1 MSRVLRIT
9 LWITGSLVLLAG
21 LGIVWINSE
30 LKPEPLGRRVA
41 SLLRDAQIKGGIQK
55 VELFL
60 DGNFNAEGVDLI
72 LQDGTVIKA
81 TTING
86 QADLI
91 ASGLGTPTLNRLSIK
106 GLSLDLSKT
115 KTASKPTAQKST
127 HTSPSTLPT
136 FRLGPFT
143 ITGDITLEEGKL
155 ISFNAEGTNIDS
167 AGRVDLR
174 GTISWTDAK
183 LGAKETKPTANIL
196 LQGEFQRP
204 LGQHGLSPTEL
215 VRDIKALNIDCSTK
229 GETSSA
235 VGGMS
240 LSCQGSRNAS
250 GHLILNGKL
259 NDATNQ
265 AAANFSLTEKDAEL
279 NGEIVLALDP
289 TKFGVLNGVLP
300 KCNATGK
307 ITVVANMSDPQ
318 NWQSEADLKIKWS
331 ELGAYSKNIRPGLD
345 SAWRIQSSVKN
356 SSRGLT
362 VEKLSVDGNGVALKL
377 NKPLHWKSGTEIET
391 LSAAVSASDAELAT
405 FAPLLSATHIIPTQG
420 HWTGEAELTLEK
432 GDLKVTTLRTHS
444 IVGLTLERDGKVIA
458 ENLNGEIP
466 LRTDGGTLIVSPFRI
481 YSATGELIR
490 GDIKLT
496 LEKNSDWTLQGKI
509 NLGVSEIAKQT
520 GQNDL
525 PIEKLRGINVEADI
539 ELSSKQA
546 QLTCN
551 KVEAKIIRQDLELLR
566 VKLLQPLN
574 VSGPKPKG
582 VLFEVSATTLP
593 LESLAVFVPGLSLS
607 GSLNRANLVGG
618 FQGTGVFIQSKEVPV
633 ELSDISLSWNKI
645 PYLSHCDISARV
657 DVVASEQKSIFNF
670 SEISVQ
676 SKGKS
681 LAAGSASIGL
691 NEFTA
696 AINLKGDIGAIAQQP
711 IAQAVA
717 NIASGHYQAQVQ
729 LNAKGECTADLKVTE
744 IGFKD
749 CPVKIKSVSINGTL
763 APQSGGFSA
772 DGKCKIDSTGTT
784 SGKLMVQKKMVASQS
799 NWEIQANF
807 DSIIGDDLLALVSQP
822 ENTQPAPSII
832 NSTRDRIAFWHG
844 NTASVKLYIQSA
856 SIKGFTA
863 EGVALQL
870 VVADDQVSLT
880 QLNGKFAEGTLTGT
894 ANCTFNPGNAGGPY
908 QLNAKVSLQ
917 QFNFDPIAK
926 AYPAIK
932 DFVQGKGDATATV
945 SSTGINTDDLIAKV
959 NVDANLLSKGGRIQA
974 FGGKD
979 SSTAVSASKAGQTAK
994 LLGGIAKLAGALSKN
1009 KNQGEK
1015 IARAGE
1021 AMSAASKLQESLS
1034 DFKYDLVDVQV
1045 QRLANGTVKI
1055 NRGLIQNPELT
1066 INALGQ
1072 ITAKVGSDF
1081 NDWPLALQAT
1091 TRGKGTYAEQFK
1103 LLGFADASA
1112 AADGFTKG
1120 PSVQFTGS
1128 LNHLQNDLKE
1138 RLQGA
1143 VKNIQSGGAPSEKTS
1158 TDSPTN
1164 STAPAINP
1172 FQLLLGN

>member
-9 LWITGSLVLLAG
+9 LWITGSLILLAG

-41 SLLRDAQIKGGIQK
+41 SLLREAQIKGGIQK
-55 VELFL
+55 VELSL
-60 DGNFNAEGVDLI
+60 DGNFNAEGVDLV
-72 LQDGTVIKA
+72 LEDGTAIKA
-81 TTING
+81 TAING
-86 QADLI
+86 QADFI
-91 ASGLGTPTLNRLSIK
+91 ASALGTPTLNRLSIK

-136 FRLGPFT
+136 FRLGPFN
-143 ITGDITLEEGKL
+143 IAGDITLEEGKL
-155 ISFNAEGTNIDS
+155 ISFNAEGSNIDS

-174 GTISWTDAK
+174 GTISWTDGK
-183 LGAKETKPTANIL
+183 LRTKETKPSANIL

-204 LGQHGLSPTEL
+204 IGQHGFSPTEL
-215 VRDIKALNIDCSTK
+215 VRDIKGLNIDCSTAS
-229 GETSSA
+229 GA
-235 VGGMS
+235 GGMS
-240 LSCQGSRNAS
+240 LMCQGSRNAS

-259 NDATNQ
+259 NDATSQ
-265 AAANFSLTEKDAEL
+265 AAVNFSLVEKDAEL

-289 TKFGVLNGVLP
+289 SKFGVLNGVLP

-307 ITVVANMSDPQ
+307 ITIAANMSDPQ
-318 NWQSEADLKIKWS
+318 NWESEVDLKIKWS
-331 ELGAYSKNIRPGLD
+331 DLSTYSKNIRPGLD

-356 SSRGLT
+356 SSSGLS
-362 VEKLSVDGNGVALKL
+362 VDKLSVTGNGVELKL
-377 NKPLHWKSGTEIET
+377 NKPLHWKAGTGIET
-391 LSAAVSASDAELAT
+391 LSATVSARDAELAT
-405 FAPLLSATHIIPTQG
+405 FAPLLSSTHIIPTQG
-420 HWTGEAELTLEK
+420 HWTGEAELALTK
-432 GDLKVTTLRTHS
+432 GDLNITTLRTHS
-444 IVGLTLERDGKVIA
+444 LTGLTLEREGKVIA

-466 LRTDGGTLIVSPFRI
+466 LRTEGGTLIVSPFKI

-490 GDIKLT
+490 GDVKLT
-496 LEKNSDWTLQGKI
+496 LEKNSDWALQGKI
-509 NLGVSEIAKQT
+509 NLGVAEIAKQT

-525 PIEKLRGINVEADI
+525 PIEKLRGLNVEADI

-546 QLTCN
+546 LVTCN
-551 KVEAKIIRQDLELLR
+551 KVQAKILRQDLELLK

-574 VSGPKPKG
+574 LTGAKPAG
-582 VLFEVSATTLP
+582 VLFEASATTLP
-593 LESLAVFVPGLSLS
+593 LESLAVFVPGLSLT

-633 ELSDISLSWNKI
+633 ELSDISLTWNKI
-645 PYLSHCDISARV
+645 PYLRHCDISTRV
-657 DVVASEQKSIFNF
+657 DVVAIEQKSIFNF

-681 LAAGSASIGL
+681 LAAGSVSIGL

-696 AINLKGDIGAIAQQP
+696 AINLKGDMGALAQQP
-711 IAQAVA
+711 IAMAVA
-717 NIASGHYQAQVQ
+717 NLATGNYQAQVQ
-729 LNAKGECTADLKVTE
+729 LNAQGECTADLKVSE

-749 CPVKIKSVSINGTL
+749 RPAKIKAISINGTL
-763 APQSGGFSA
+763 APQAGGFRA
-772 DGKCKIDSTGTT
+772 EGKCKIDGTGTT

-822 ENTQPAPSII
+822 ENIQPAPSTI
-832 NSTRDRIAFWHG
+832 NPAADRVAFWHG
-844 NTASVKLYIQSA
+844 HTASVKLNIQSA

-870 VVADDQVSLT
+870 AVTDEQISLT
-880 QLNGKFAEGTLTGT
+880 QLSGKFAEGTLTGT

-908 QLNAKVSLQ
+908 QLKAQVGLQ

-932 DFVQGKGDATATV
+932 DFVQGKGDATATAN
-945 SSTGINTDDLIAKV
+945 STGINIDDLIAKV

-1034 DFKYDLVDVQV
+1034 DFKYDLVDVKV

-1055 NRGLIQNPELT
+1055 NRGLIQNPELS

-1143 VKNIQSGGAPSEKTS
+1143 VKNIQSGGAPNENTS
-1158 TDSPTN
+1158 IDSPAN

-1172 FQLLLGN
+1172 LQLLLGN